1 MCDMGG
7 SILEIELLQN
17 KGVEMQKEHGVS
29 QWNLWTWYYCSDEK
43 LGVVNILNNL
53 WKQLWINISD

>member
-17 KGVEMQKEHGVS
+17 KGSRNAERTWGEPVKPL
-29 QWNLWTWYYCSDEK
+29 NLV
-43 LGVVNILNNL
+43 LL
-53 WKQLWINISD
+53 Q

>member
-17 KGVEMQKEHGVS
+17 KGSRNAERTWGEPVKPLNLVLL
-29 QWNLWTWYYCSDEK
+29 QW
-43 LGVVNILNNL
+43 
-53 WKQLWINISD
+53 WKTGCCQYLKQSLKTIMDKH